1 MTSVAEPP
9 ASPTTEVG
17 NAAAPVTTD
26 VAPDANVNPSRS
38 EARTARG
45 AAKRRSALRS
55 VIDWVVV
62 LAVATT
68 IALVVRA
75 YVVQTYYIPSL
86 SMYPTLKVG
95 DRILVLK
102 AAYRFTTPA
111 TGDVIVFRA
120 PPNERSMCD
129 SPAVDDLVKRII
141 GTPGETIWSVGNT
154 IFINGHVL
162 HQDWQHVNPLGPP
175 AIKRQTVPAND
186 YFVMGDNHPA
196 SCDSRVW
203 GYVPRGNIIG
213 KAVLIFW
220 PISRISII

>member
-1 MTSVAEPP
+1 MTPDDESP
-9 ASPTTEVG
+9 AGPLIEVSDDTTPAPADG
-17 NAAAPVTTD
+17 TASAAPE
-26 VAPDANVNPSRS
+26 S
-38 EARTARG
+38 RTAKK
-45 AAKRRSALRS
+45 AARRRSTVRS

-62 LAVATT
+62 LAVATS

-102 AAYRFTTPA
+102 AAYRFTSPA

-120 PPNERSMCD
+120 PPAERTMCD
-129 SPAVDDLVKRII
+129 SPEVDDLVKRII
-141 GTPGETIWSVGNT
+141 GTPGETIWSVGDS
-154 IFINGHVL
+154 IYVDGHVL
-162 HQDWQHVNPLGPP
+162 HQDWSHVDPLGE
-175 AIKRQTVPAND
+175 AIRRQTIPTND
-186 YFVMGDNHPA
+186 YFVMGDNHPE

-203 GYVPRGNIIG
+203 GYVPLGNIVG

-220 PISRISII
+220 PISRFSII